1 MNVDTTQSISL
12 KNIKNDN
19 VMLKRLNWINKKNF
33 SDEDINLY
41 KKAIL
46 FKNKIKLAI
55 NEILFNSNKNYLIYS
70 IDQFWIEILEL
81 IYSKY
86 LDFAF
91 KLELKKIRTSRYVFS
106 IDNAE
111 WTTLFKKFNPIQKKK
126 LYWYLPTKDFSD
138 IFKDDECCPVC
149 MEEFVCKENYD
160 DPTFYKDRHDC
171 NCDDFIDTLKCGH
184 RIHNNCYFK
193 MYANQSMSR
202 ELRCPLC
209 RDCDETHFYNKRR
222 LKTLKKWEMEET
234 LNEMLIEKINRIAF
248 NSSIDT
254 ITNMPYTE

>member
-111 WTTLFKKFNPIQKKK
+111 WTTLLK
-126 LYWYLPTKDFSD
+126 
-138 IFKDDECCPVC
+138 
-149 MEEFVCKENYD
+149 
-160 DPTFYKDRHDC
+160 
-171 NCDDFIDTLKCGH
+171 NCSQGK
-184 RIHNNCYFK
+184 
-193 MYANQSMSR
+193 
-202 ELRCPLC
+202 
-209 RDCDETHFYNKRR
+209 
-222 LKTLKKWEMEET
+222 
-234 LNEMLIEKINRIAF
+234 
-248 NSSIDT
+248 
-254 ITNMPYTE
+254 